1 MRIVEKFPREFITKS
16 DIVKKNEIEQWI
28 EPVNG
33 IITSSCGERENPI
46 LQKME
51 YHNGLDI
58 AVAENTQAVAV
69 KSGIVTEVRNS
80 ETLGKVL
87 KYETE
92 DGYTVMYAH
101 LNDVLVKKGENVKQG
116 QIVAM
121 TGNTGLSTGP
131 HIHYSIWRGDMLINP
146 MQFVDLNYTEEVKA
160 EYLARGV
167 KLP

>member
-1 MRIVEKFPREFITKS
+1 MEKYPRELVTKNDITKQYQT
-16 DIVKKNEIEQWI
+16 EQWI

-69 KSGIVTEVRNS
+69 KSGVVTEVRNS

-87 KYETE
+87 KYQTE

-101 LNDVLVKKGENVKQG
+101 LNDVLVKKGENIKQG

-131 HIHYSIWRGDMLINP
+131 HIHYSVWRGDMLINP
-146 MQFVDLNYTEEVKA
+146 MQFVNLKYTEDVKA

-167 KLP
+167 NLP

>member
-1 MRIVEKFPREFITKS
+1 MEKFPRELITKS
-16 DIVKKNEIEQWI
+16 DITKQYETEQWI

-69 KSGIVTEVRNS
+69 KSGVVTEVRNS

-101 LNDVLVKKGENVKQG
+101 LNNVLVKKGENIKQG

-131 HIHYSIWRGDMLINP
+131 HIHYSVWRGDMLINP
-146 MQFVDLNYTEEVKA
+146 MQFVDLKYTEDVKA

>member
-1 MRIVEKFPREFITKS
+1 MEKSPRELITKN
-16 DIVKKNEIEQWI
+16 DITKQYQTEQWI

-69 KSGIVTEVRNS
+69 KSGVVTEVRNS

-87 KYETE
+87 KYQTE

-101 LNDVLVKKGENVKQG
+101 LNDVLVKKGENIKQG

-131 HIHYSIWRGDMLINP
+131 HIHYSVWRGDMLINP
-146 MQFVDLNYTEEVKA
+146 MQFVNLKYTEDVKA

-167 KLP
+167 NLP

>member
-1 MRIVEKFPREFITKS
+1 MEKFPRELITKS
-16 DIVKKNEIEQWI
+16 DIKKQYETEQWI
-28 EPVNG
+28 EPVDG

-69 KSGIVTEVRNS
+69 KSGVVTEVRNS

-87 KYETE
+87 KYETK

-101 LNDVLVKKGENVKQG
+101 LNNVLVKKGENVKQG

-131 HIHYSIWRGDMLINP
+131 HIHYSVWRGDMLINP
-146 MQFVDLNYTEEVKA
+146 MQFVDLKYTEDVKA

>member
-1 MRIVEKFPREFITKS
+1 MDRACKWYYYFFLWRK
-16 DIVKKNEIEQWI
+16 
-28 EPVNG
+28 
-33 IITSSCGERENPI
+33 I

-101 LNDVLVKKGENVKQG
+101 LNNVLVK
-116 QIVAM
+116 
-121 TGNTGLSTGP
+121 
-131 HIHYSIWRGDMLINP
+131 
-146 MQFVDLNYTEEVKA
+146 
-160 EYLARGV
+160 
-167 KLP
+167 

>member
-1 MRIVEKFPREFITKS
+1 MEKFPRELITKS
-16 DIVKKNEIEQWI
+16 DITKQYETEQWI

-69 KSGIVTEVRNS
+69 KSGVVTEVRNS

-101 LNDVLVKKGENVKQG
+101 LNNVLVKKGENIKQG

-131 HIHYSIWRGDMLINP
+131 HIHYSVWRGDMLINP
-146 MQFVDLNYTEEVKA
+146 MQFVDLKYTEDAKA

>member
-1 MRIVEKFPREFITKS
+1 MEKFPRELITKS
-16 DIVKKNEIEQWI
+16 DITKQYETEQWI

-69 KSGIVTEVRNS
+69 KSGVVTEVRNS

-101 LNDVLVKKGENVKQG
+101 LNNVLVKKRENIKQG

-131 HIHYSIWRGDMLINP
+131 HIHYSVWRGDMLINP
-146 MQFVDLNYTEEVKA
+146 MQFVDLKYTEDVKA

>member
-1 MRIVEKFPREFITKS
+1 MRIVEKFPRELITKS

-101 LNDVLVKKGENVKQG
+101 LNNVLVKKGENVKQG

>member
-1 MRIVEKFPREFITKS
+1 VEKFPRELITKS

>member
-1 MRIVEKFPREFITKS
+1 MEKFPRELITKS

-167 KLP
+167 RLP

>member
-1 MRIVEKFPREFITKS
+1 MEKFPRELITKS

-69 KSGIVTEVRNS
+69 KSGIVTEVRKS

>member
-1 MRIVEKFPREFITKS
+1 MEKFPRELITKS
-16 DIVKKNEIEQWI
+16 DITKQYKTEQWI

-33 IITSSCGERENPI
+33 IVTSSCGERENPI

-69 KSGIVTEVRNS
+69 KSGVVTEVRNS

-92 DGYTVMYAH
+92 DGYIVMYAH
-101 LNDVLVKKGENVKQG
+101 LNDVLVKKGENIKQG

-131 HIHYSIWRGDMLINP
+131 HIHYSVWKGDMLINP
-146 MQFVDLNYTEEVKA
+146 MQFVNLKYTEDVKA